1 MNTMK
6 NSILLVE
13 DDDVLGETL
22 KDFFEANELSVA
34 WAQDGNTGLKLFKSF
49 NPQLILLDVILPG
62 KDGFEVI
69 AEIRKTNT
77 TIPIILMTGTQFDA
91 SDQIKG
97 FNLGAVSYLKKP
109 VLPQVVLAQINQL
122 LSRIST
128 RRFKLGN
135 LDITVDDQLV
145 IVNDTEIILR
155 DKESKLLLVLLNSQQ
170 EVISRN
176 EILQF
181 VWGDNCY
188 RLNNI
193 LDSTIS
199 RLKKNL
205 IVIPGIKIVNVYGNG
220 YKLIVSKNG

>member
-1 MNTMK
+1 MK

-181 VWGDNCY
+181 VWGDNCF

-199 RLKKNL
+199 RLKKSL
-205 IVIPGIKIVNVYGNG
+205 IVIPSIKIVNVYGNG
-220 YKLIVSKNG
+220 YKLIVSENG

>member
-1 MNTMK
+1 MK

-97 FNLGAVSYLKKP
+97 YNLGAVSYLRKP

-135 LDITVDDQLV
+135 LDITVDDQFV

-155 DKESKLLLVLLNSQQ
+155 DKESKLLLALLNSQH

-181 VWGDNCY
+181 VWGDNCF
-188 RLNNI
+188 RLSNI

-199 RLKKNL
+199 RLKKSL

-220 YKLIVSKNG
+220 YKLIVSENG

>member
-1 MNTMK
+1 MK

-34 WAQDGNTGLKLFKSF
+34 WAQDGNAGLKLFKSF

-97 FNLGAVSYLKKP
+97 YNLGAVSYLRKP

-155 DKESKLLLVLLNSQQ
+155 DKESKLLLALLSSQH

-181 VWGDNCY
+181 VWGDNCF

-199 RLKKNL
+199 RLKKSL
-205 IVIPGIKIVNVYGNG
+205 IVIPSIKIVNVYGNG
-220 YKLIVSKNG
+220 YKLIVSENG

>member
-1 MNTMK
+1 MK
-6 NSILLVE
+6 NRILIVE

-34 WAQDGNTGLKLFKSF
+34 WAQDGNAGLKLFKSF

-69 AEIRKTNT
+69 TEIRTTNT

-91 SDQIKG
+91 PDQIKG
-97 FNLGAVSYLKKP
+97 YNLGAVNYLRKP
-109 VLPQVVLAQINQL
+109 VLPQVVLAQINNL
-122 LSRIST
+122 LNNIST
-128 RRFKLGN
+128 RRFKLVN
-135 LDITVDDQLV
+135 FEITVDDQLV

-155 DKESKLLLVLLNSQQ
+155 DKESKLLLLLLNNQHK
-170 EVISRN
+170 VISR
-176 EILQF
+176 EDILQSI
-181 VWGDNCY
+181 WSDNSY

-199 RLKKNL
+199 HLKKSL
-205 IVIPGIKIVNVYGNG
+205 IVIPCLKIVNVYGNG
-220 YKLIVSKNG
+220 YKLIVSENG

>member
-1 MNTMK
+1 MK

-97 FNLGAVSYLKKP
+97 YNLGAVSYLRKP

-122 LSRIST
+122 VSRIST

-135 LDITVDDQLV
+135 LDITVADQLV
-145 IVNDTEIILR
+145 TVNDTQIILR
-155 DKESKLLLVLLNSQQ
+155 DKESKLLLLLLNNQQ
-170 EVISRN
+170 KVISR
-176 EILQF
+176 EDILQSI
-181 VWGDNCY
+181 WSDNSY

-199 RLKKNL
+199 HLKKSL
-205 IVIPGIKIVNVYGNG
+205 VTFPTLKITSVYGSG
-220 YKLIVSKNG
+220 YKLIVNKNS

>member
-1 MNTMK
+1 MK

-97 FNLGAVSYLKKP
+97 YNLGAVSYLRKP

-135 LDITVDDQLV
+135 LDITVDNQLI
-145 IVNDTEIILR
+145 IVNGTEIILR

-220 YKLIVSKNG
+220 YKLIVSENS

>member
-1 MNTMK
+1 MK

-77 TIPIILMTGTQFDA
+77 TIPIILITGTQFDA

-97 FNLGAVSYLKKP
+97 YNLGAVSYLRKP

-135 LDITVDDQLV
+135 LDITVDDQFV

-155 DKESKLLLVLLNSQQ
+155 DKESKLLLSLLNSQH

-181 VWGDNCY
+181 VWGDNCF

-199 RLKKNL
+199 RLKKSL

-220 YKLIVSKNG
+220 YKLIVSENG

>member
-1 MNTMK
+1 MK
-6 NSILLVE
+6 NRILIVE
-13 DDDVLGETL
+13 DDDILGETL

-34 WAQDGNTGLKLFKSF
+34 WAQDGNAGLKLFKSF

-69 AEIRKTNT
+69 TEIRTTNT

-91 SDQIKG
+91 PDQIKG
-97 FNLGAVSYLKKP
+97 YNLGAVNYLRKP
-109 VLPQVVLAQINQL
+109 VLPQVVLAQINNL
-122 LSRIST
+122 LNNIST

-135 LDITVDDQLV
+135 LEITIDDQLV

-155 DKESKLLLVLLNSQQ
+155 DKESKLLLLLLNNQHK
-170 EVISRN
+170 VFSR
-176 EILQF
+176 EDILQSI
-181 VWGDNCY
+181 WSDNSY

-199 RLKKNL
+199 HLKKSL
-205 IVIPGIKIVNVYGNG
+205 IVIPSLKIVNVYGNG
-220 YKLIVSKNG
+220 YKLIVSENG

>member
-1 MNTMK
+1 MK
-6 NSILLVE
+6 NRILIVE

-34 WAQDGNTGLKLFKSF
+34 WAQDGNAGLKLFKSF

-62 KDGFEVI
+62 KDGFDVI
-69 AEIRKTNT
+69 TEIRTTNT

-91 SDQIKG
+91 PDQIKG
-97 FNLGAVSYLKKP
+97 YNLGAVNYLRKP
-109 VLPQVVLAQINQL
+109 VLPQVVLAQINNL
-122 LSRIST
+122 LNNIST

-135 LDITVDDQLV
+135 FEITVDDQLV

-155 DKESKLLLVLLNSQQ
+155 DKESKLLLLLLNNQHK
-170 EVISRN
+170 VFSR
-176 EILQF
+176 EDILQSI
-181 VWGDNCY
+181 WSDNSY

-199 RLKKNL
+199 HLKKSL
-205 IVIPGIKIVNVYGNG
+205 IVIPSLKIVNVYGNG
-220 YKLIVSKNG
+220 YKLIVSENG

>member
-1 MNTMK
+1 MK
-6 NSILLVE
+6 NRILIVE
-13 DDDVLGETL
+13 DDDILGETL

-34 WAQDGNTGLKLFKSF
+34 WAQDGNAGLKLFKSF

-69 AEIRKTNT
+69 TEIRTTNT

-91 SDQIKG
+91 PDQIKG
-97 FNLGAVSYLKKP
+97 YNLGAVNYLRKP
-109 VLPQVVLAQINQL
+109 VLPQVVLAQINNL
-122 LSRIST
+122 LNNIST

-135 LDITVDDQLV
+135 FEITVDDQLV

-155 DKESKLLLVLLNSQQ
+155 DKESKLLLLLLNNQHK
-170 EVISRN
+170 VISR
-176 EILQF
+176 EDILQSI
-181 VWGDNCY
+181 WSDNSY

-199 RLKKNL
+199 HLKKSL
-205 IVIPGIKIVNVYGNG
+205 IVIPCLKIVNVYGNG
-220 YKLIVSKNG
+220 YKLIVSENG

>member
-1 MNTMK
+1 MK

-135 LDITVDDQLV
+135 LDITVADQLV
-145 IVNDTEIILR
+145 TVNDTEIILR

>member
-1 MNTMK
+1 MK

-97 FNLGAVSYLKKP
+97 YNLGAVSYLRKP

-135 LDITVDDQLV
+135 LDITVDDQFV

-155 DKESKLLLVLLNSQQ
+155 DKESKLLLALLNSQH

-181 VWGDNCY
+181 VWGDNCF

-199 RLKKNL
+199 RLKKSL

-220 YKLIVSKNG
+220 YKLIVSENG

>member
-1 MNTMK
+1 MK

-135 LDITVDDQLV
+135 LDITVADQLV
-145 IVNDTEIILR
+145 TVNDTEIILR
-155 DKESKLLLVLLNSQQ
+155 DKESKLLLALLNSQH

-220 YKLIVSKNG
+220 YKLIVSENG

>member
-1 MNTMK
+1 MK
-6 NSILLVE
+6 NRILIVE

-62 KDGFEVI
+62 KDGFEVLT
-69 AEIRKTNT
+69 EIRKTNT

-91 SDQIKG
+91 PDQIKG
-97 FNLGAVSYLKKP
+97 YNLGAVSYLRKP

-122 LSRIST
+122 LSRSSA

-135 LDITVDDQLV
+135 LEITIDNQLLT
-145 IVNDTEIILR
+145 INDTQVILR
-155 DKESKLLLVLLNSQQ
+155 DKESKLLLLLLNNQLK
-170 EVISRN
+170 VISR
-176 EILQF
+176 EDILQSL
-181 VWGDNCY
+181 WSDNSY
-188 RLNNI
+188 QLNNI

-199 RLKKNL
+199 HLKKSL
-205 IVIPGIKIVNVYGNG
+205 IDFPTIKIASVYGSG
-220 YKLIVSKNG
+220 YKLIVNKNS

>member
-1 MNTMK
+1 MK
-6 NSILLVE
+6 NRILIVE

-22 KDFFEANELSVA
+22 KDFFEVNELSVA
-34 WAQDGNTGLKLFKSF
+34 WAQDGNAGLKLFKSF

-69 AEIRKTNT
+69 TEIRKTNT

-97 FNLGAVSYLKKP
+97 YNLGAVSYLRKP

-122 LSRIST
+122 VSRIST

-135 LDITVDDQLV
+135 LDITVGDQLV
-145 IVNDTEIILR
+145 MVNDTQVILR

-170 EVISRN
+170 EVVSRN

-199 RLKKNL
+199 RLKKSL

-220 YKLIVSKNG
+220 YKLIVSENG

>member
-1 MNTMK
+1 MK

-77 TIPIILMTGTQFDA
+77 SIPIILMTGTQFDA

-97 FNLGAVSYLKKP
+97 YNLGAVSYLRKP

-135 LDITVDDQLV
+135 LDITVGDQLV
-145 IVNDTEIILR
+145 MVNDTQIILR

-199 RLKKNL
+199 RLKKSL

-220 YKLIVSKNG
+220 YKLIVSENG